1 MDLKG
6 NLMKCR
12 NHLKLSDFLRVRQMS
27 KWESQN
33 DAPNMYVFKPCTFHL
48 SLNKQA
54 NQTKTLLSPYPISN
68 TGSEIKTY
76 WQVFWPFNLVTL
88 SFVSMFFNLMSLV
101 HFFFWITLFSTKNK
115 IPKTSAS
122 GTKVKVS
129 YFKVCWGSGR
139 DPNKDC

>member
-12 NHLKLSDFLRVRQMS
+12 NRLKLSDILRVRQMS

-33 DAPNMYVFKPCTFHL
+33 DTPNMYVFKPCTFRL

-68 TGSEIKTY
+68 TG
-76 WQVFWPFNLVTL
+76 
-88 SFVSMFFNLMSLV
+88 
-101 HFFFWITLFSTKNK
+101 
-115 IPKTSAS
+115 
-122 GTKVKVS
+122 
-129 YFKVCWGSGR
+129 
-139 DPNKDC
+139 